1 MKTRTFLAALLAL
14 LALTLPG
21 AETEKNLV
29 RNPDFSGK
37 VNEKGEPDFW
47 GVSPKVGEVVKNED
61 GSCVFKLTGRY
72 LRQNLYDKSVFTPKT
87 DKFVALTVTASG
99 KGVLY
104 VFHSRFTQ
112 FQDQK
117 GKRSNKFI
125 KTVPVSSFVLTE
137 KKQEFKTRLKIP
149 AGEFCQMLFAVDKN
163 CKAVIEKV
171 VAVEIPA
178 PAEPEK
184 KN

>member
-1 MKTRTFLAALLAL
+1 MKTKPLFAALLAL
-14 LALTLPG
+14 CALVLTG

-47 GVSPKVGEVVKNED
+47 GVSPNVGKIVKNED
-61 GSCVFKLTGRY
+61 GSCSFVLTGRY

-87 DKFVALTVTASG
+87 DKYVALTVTASG

-112 FQDQK
+112 IQNPN
-117 GKRSNKFI
+117 GKRSNKFV
-125 KTVPVSSFVLTE
+125 KTVPVSSFALSDR
-137 KKQEFKTRLKIP
+137 KQEFKTQLKIP
-149 AGEFCQMLFAVDKN
+149 AGEFCQMLFAVDRN

-171 VAVEIPA
+171 VVVEIPA
-178 PAEPEK
+178 PAAPEK